1 MILSITGFMG
11 CGKSRV
17 GEKLSGLLSCPVID
31 LDRYIETKEGRRIPE
46 IFAASGEK
54 AFRLMEK
61 EALGEIL
68 SGAGQDTVIISLGG
82 GTVTT
87 PECAEAIREKTLCI
101 YLRATVDTL
110 VGNLQEDCEGR
121 PMLARN
127 GGSASGSSDS
137 EDSND
142 SQIES
147 QIQNLQG
154 QLAALQSSGD
164 SSSGEI
170 AALQAQIASLKAQL
184 S

>member
-127 GGSASGSSDS
+127 GGSASGKDLLRAR
-137 EDSND
+137 
-142 SQIES
+142 IEELM
-147 QIQNLQG
+147 NLRSG
-154 QLAALQSSGD
+154 IYESCASMIYDIDGKSYDVAAS
-164 SSSGEI
+164 EI
-170 AALQAQIASLKAQL
+170 AAAVENCVR
-184 S
+184 